1 MCLILH
7 GYSHVIKNLNPL
19 DPVRLRGTV
28 EPSSGPS
35 VLVVCTEAINHS
47 FLLRGDCS
55 LRLLPTET
63 PTQISKTCLS
73 VHLYKLTALFIY
85 IL

>member
-1 MCLILH
+1 METVKNPEKMCLILH

-47 FLLRGDCS
+47 FLLR
-55 LRLLPTET
+55 
-63 PTQISKTCLS
+63 
-73 VHLYKLTALFIY
+73 VTAA
-85 IL
+85 